1 MGQLARR
8 LCNVREDFDEQ
19 WRRRLSE
26 WIDGKVIMEPRIERG
41 DIDSEL
47 LLTQMLEEDAS
58 FRAEWER
65 TSYARA
71 VANEIVRYRIDHGLT
86 QTALAR
92 LIGVSQ
98 AAIGRLELGEHE
110 PKISTLQKLSQVL
123 GLTFVVTIHPGIASS
138 GLESPASVEVSISA
152 A

>member
-1 MGQLARR
+1 MM
-8 LCNVREDFDEQ
+8 NTKEQ
-19 WRRRLSE
+19 
-26 WIDGKVIMEPRIERG
+26 M

-47 LLTQMLEEDAS
+47 LLLQMLEEDAS

-65 TSYARA
+65 TAYARA
-71 VANEIVRYRIDHGLT
+71 VANEIIRHRIKHGLT

-92 LIGVSQ
+92 LVGVSQ
-98 AAIGRLELGEHE
+98 AAIGRMELGEHE

-123 GLTFVVTIHPGIASS
+123 GLTFVVTIHPEIATF
-138 GLESPASVEVSISA
+138 GMESPASVEVSISA